1 MSEFPSRT
9 EALAILYLQNQDLTG
24 KSPSEINTIY
34 WEAYYQIKN
43 DYWEKNQTDI
53 SIKEMMKNTRKETRK
68 SVQDK

>member
-43 DYWEKNQTDI
+43 DYWEK
-53 SIKEMMKNTRKETRK
+53 K
-68 SVQDK
+68 SNGYFDKRNDEEYEKRNS